1 MIHMDK
7 NIMASYQEKE
17 SNLECRIRELINK
30 TTNSQYISPLDVK
43 EEDGVYTLRLGLNC
57 KDAAPISFG
66 YQGNEEDFLKFL
78 EKEFRK
84 RKLQNTMYTS
94 GALVNGDGNLH
105 YPIIE
110 L

>member
-1 MIHMDK
+1 MIHMDE
-7 NIMASYQEKE
+7 NGTVLYPGKE
-17 SNLECRIRELINK
+17 SKLEHDVRELINQVTK
-30 TTNSQYISPLDVK
+30 SSYISSLNIK

-66 YQGNEEDFLKFL
+66 FQGDEEGFLKFL

-84 RKLQNTMYTS
+84 RKLQNIIYTK
-94 GALVNGDGNLH
+94 GDLVNGDSKLY